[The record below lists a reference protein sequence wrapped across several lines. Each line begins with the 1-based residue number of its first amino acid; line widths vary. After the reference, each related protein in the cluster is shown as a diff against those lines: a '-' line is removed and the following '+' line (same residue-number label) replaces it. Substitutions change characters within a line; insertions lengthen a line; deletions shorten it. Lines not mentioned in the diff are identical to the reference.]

1 MTNHTNFD
9 VLNLFQGLTAP
20 QVREFRARIPPT
32 LQRLRSEIL
41 QTIPADHP
49 GAVKQSTQRSENGKM
64 PGENKD
70 RQTV

>member
-1 MTNHTNFD
+1 MRTNTNTD

-20 QVREFRARIPPT
+20 QVREFRSRIIPE
-32 LQRLRSEIL
+32 LRRLRSEIL
-41 QTIPADHP
+41 QTVPADLP
-49 GAVKQSTQRSENGKM
+49 EAIKQSTQRSENGKM